1 MGTAND
7 LNQEGTLS
15 SLVFR
20 GVIGKRKPDKS
31 KCQVNTESQGRAQ
44 DFKPLPPFFFHKKM
58 IDKERGEANL
68 KAKETFRTLG
78 E

>member
-1 MGTAND
+1 
-7 LNQEGTLS
+7 
-15 SLVFR
+15 
-20 GVIGKRKPDKS
+20 S